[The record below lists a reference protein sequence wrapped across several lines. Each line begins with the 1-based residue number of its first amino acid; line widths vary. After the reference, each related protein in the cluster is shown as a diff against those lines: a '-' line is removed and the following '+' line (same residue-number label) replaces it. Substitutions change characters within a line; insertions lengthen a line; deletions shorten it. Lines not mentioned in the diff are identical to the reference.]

1 MLRQTPVKLGS
12 GSAPQTR
19 GLSFDGGFSLL
30 EVLVALA
37 VVAASVTAL
46 MLTLSTQVQ
55 ISQRVSERR
64 FAGMVASNVFAQTRM
79 QKVMPSVGVSNGL
92 ESSGPYNFSWRLTV
106 QNTDQASLRRLDVRI
121 SLQTPDAPEKTVLT
135 RTEFISQL

>member
-1 MLRQTPVKLGS
+1 MLRQTPLTLDPRSV
-12 GSAPQTR
+12 PQTH
-19 GLSFDGGFSLL
+19 GLNSGAGFSLL

-46 MLTLSTQVQ
+46 MLTLNTQVQ
-55 ISQRVSERR
+55 ISQRVSERG

-79 QKVMPSVGVSNGL
+79 QKVMPPVGVSNGR
-92 ESSGPYNFSWRLTV
+92 ESSGPYNFNWRLTV

-121 SLQTPDAPEKTVLT
+121 SLQTPDAPEQTVLT
-135 RTEFISQL
+135 RTEFMSEP